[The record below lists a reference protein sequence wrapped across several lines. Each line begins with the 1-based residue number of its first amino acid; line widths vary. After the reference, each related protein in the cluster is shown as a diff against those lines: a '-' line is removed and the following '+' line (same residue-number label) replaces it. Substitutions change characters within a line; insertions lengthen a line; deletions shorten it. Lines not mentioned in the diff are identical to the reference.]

1 MAAVDPTSESYVALR
16 NALIA
21 MQDDRSAVQSVLSS
35 VSDGGVSWVRTA
47 YCELRRDLVQGRLK
61 QAETMGSLI
70 GLILELQHPGDDELS
85 ESKLHR
91 EALQSL
97 LEGIGAV
104 LAQDNQTGITSLEQL
119 TEVVYGDD
127 SLRWVAYYWI
137 AIAAADEGNTDRAL
151 AAITEAME
159 LAQGLDQQARGSSLC
174 RFSEIEIRRGE
185 HDSAMEHLTEA
196 TSAFEEVGDRR
207 GMAMASLARARLLT
221 KLGRGEEAVGAALR
235 AAEADPD
242 WDEPIVFLSRRA
254 LASGNVDRAAE
265 LVAPLVG
272 LEPHAPDLQRQA
284 QLIET
289 VRGGQAPL
297 AVVVD
302 FLGLQ
307 EQPVSVETVESLEVL
322 WSEHKGFQQLRELL
336 AWSLVKVG
344 REEEAAEHF
353 KEMAS
358 QKLAPEIQSSVLLGL
373 GCLAN
378 RQFKHRQPGARV
390 RATSS
395 AFYQKVEEE
404 PATDEFDGPGSTRQA
419 RDVQEALDASFDVD
433 AGDVS
438 AAMDQFSAIQLD
450 ADEEEEIT
458 SPGSKVPLPP
468 PVPPPSP
475 AKARSTVEP
484 KAVFTGDLQ
493 LFAVPDLLDFLNS
506 SRRTGTLVITSENGI
521 GAVHLKD
528 GFIAGAASPNSTNMG
543 DLLIEEGVITA
554 DQLESAIENQKTK
567 SPDRLLGSIL
577 LDLGMVE
584 RVQLQA
590 ALEAQVR
597 GALGEMVGWTNGRFA
612 FEPDRNGPANPSEI
626 ELNLDTRGVLLD
638 VLRQYDEQNKDG

>member
-21 MQDDRSAVQSVLSS
+21 MQDDRSAVQSVLSA
-35 VSDGGVSWVRTA
+35 VSDNGVSWVKTA

-91 EALQSL
+91 EAMGAL

-104 LAQDNQTGITSLEQL
+104 LAQDNKTGIASLEQL

-127 SLRWVAYYWI
+127 SLRWVAFYWI
-137 AIAAADEGNTDRAL
+137 AMAAADEGDTERAIG
-151 AAITEAME
+151 AITEAMT

-196 TSAFEEVGDRR
+196 TSNFEEVGDRR

-221 KLGRGEEAVGAALR
+221 KLERGEEAVEAALR

-242 WDEPIVFLSRRA
+242 WDEPVVFLSRRA
-254 LASGNVDRAAE
+254 LASGRVDRAAE

-272 LEPHAPDLQRQA
+272 LEPHSPEIQRQA
-284 QLIET
+284 QLIDT
-289 VRGGQAPL
+289 IRGEQAPL

-302 FLGLQ
+302 FLRLQ
-307 EQPVSVETVESLEVL
+307 DQPVSAETVEALEVL
-322 WSEHKGFQQLRELL
+322 WNEHKGFQQLRELL

-344 REEEAAEHF
+344 REEEAADHF

-395 AFYQKVEEE
+395 AFFQKQDVEE
-404 PATDEFDGPGSTRQA
+404 ATDEFDGPGSTRQA

-438 AAMDQFSAIQLD
+438 AAMDRFSAIQLD
-450 ADEEEEIT
+450 AYEEEEIT
-458 SPGSKVPLPP
+458 SPGAKVPLPP
-468 PVPPPSP
+468 PLPTKS
-475 AKARSTVEP
+475 RSAVEP

-528 GFIAGAASPNSTNMG
+528 GYIAGAASPNSTNMG
-543 DLLIEEGVITA
+543 DLLIEEGVITS

-577 LDLGMVE
+577 LDLGMVQ
-584 RVQLQA
+584 RVQLRA

-612 FEPDRNGPANPSEI
+612 FEPDRNGPENPSEI
-626 ELNLDTRGVLLD
+626 ELHLDTRGVLLD